1 MTIRLYTFIFLS
13 FFCHFSLAL
22 AEDETNDPRESSS
35 EEAWIKNIKPAFFSG
50 QDIFSD
56 GQNNIITIKAPYKA
70 ENPAIVPIS
79 IETNTAENIS
89 IQKIYIFID
98 KNPSP
103 LVGVFNFTDSGEKT
117 DLAMRVRVNDYSFI
131 RVIAETNDGRFYM
144 SKSFV
149 KASGGCSAPAGPG
162 ATKYVGKMKSRL
174 LGRLKLNKPNLMQLK
189 IKHPNYSGL
198 ESVSPGGEKTEAF
211 YIRNLKVILNDKQI
225 LDANI
230 TFSISTDPSFR
241 FFIEPEH
248 EGLLRIEATDT
259 KNNTFTHDHILDH
272 NNVSIN

>member
-1 MTIRLYTFIFLS
+1 MTIRLYITIFLS
-13 FFCHFSLAL
+13 LFSFYSV
-22 AEDETNDPRESSS
+22 AEEEISDPRQFSS
-35 EEAWIKNIKPAFFSG
+35 EEVWIQNIRPAYFSG
-50 QDIFSD
+50 KDIFSD

-79 IETNTAENIS
+79 IETKTPENIS
-89 IQKIYIFID
+89 IKKIYIFID

-103 LVGVFNFTDSGEKT
+103 LVGIFNFKGSGKKT
-117 DLAMRVRVNDYSFI
+117 DLAMRVRVNDYSYI
-131 RVIAETNDGRFYM
+131 RTIAEADNGKLYM

-162 ATKYVGKMKSRL
+162 AIKHVGKMKSRL
-174 LGRLKLNKPNLMQLK
+174 IGQLKLNEPNLMQLK
-189 IKHPNYSGL
+189 IKHPNFSGL

-211 YIRNLKVILNDKQI
+211 YIRNIDIILNDKHI
-225 LDANI
+225 INADL

-241 FFIEPEH
+241 FFIKPEK